1 MSIVVVLPIEPN
13 ASAGGADFESDLSIK
28 VSRSAGKT
36 AKVFLPK
43 RVVAQLEALKRSE
56 PSPANYI
63 YRERGSSFLPNFHI
77 TVPDGSSST
86 TRWEM
91 GAQGGALGA
100 LFPRNIPGMAS
111 ASGST
116 SGSTSASLAP
126 KAPQGDPIPACLGF
140 TITMGGMMLFGSV
153 ISEGNEPPNVSFNVL
168 AAGGNTQQGQPQV
181 IKTGSVVKVS
191 LPNGTVIEIPP
202 AFTQAMNK
210 YLNVIASA
218 G

>member
-13 ASAGGADFESDLSIK
+13 ASTGGSEFESDLSLR
-28 VSRSAGKT
+28 VSRSAGKP
-36 AKVFLPK
+36 AKVFLSK
-43 RVVAQLEALKRSE
+43 RVVNQLEALKRSE

-77 TVPDGSSST
+77 TVPDPSSSST
-86 TRWEM
+86 RWEI

-100 LFPRNIPGMAS
+100 LFPRNIPGMPS
-111 ASGST
+111 MNP
-116 SGSTSASLAP
+116 SLAN
-126 KAPQGDPIPACLGF
+126 KAPSGDPIPARLGF

-153 ISEGNEPPNVSFNVL
+153 TSEGKEPPSVSFNVL
-168 AAGGNTQQGQPQV
+168 AAGGNIQQGQPQV

-191 LPNGTVIEIPP
+191 LPNGTVVEIPP

>member
-13 ASAGGADFESDLSIK
+13 ASLGGAEFESDLSIK
-28 VSRSAGKT
+28 VSRSAGKP

-43 RVVAQLEALKRSE
+43 RVMSQLEALKRNE
-56 PSPANYI
+56 PSPSNYI

-77 TVPDGSSST
+77 TVPDQSSST

-91 GAQGGALGA
+91 GAQGGAFGA
-100 LFPRNIPGMAS
+100 LFPRNIPGMPS
-111 ASGST
+111 MN
-116 SGSTSASLAP
+116 ASLAN
-126 KAPQGDPIPACLGF
+126 KAPSGDPIPACLGF

-153 ISEGNEPPNVSFNVL
+153 ASDANGAPGVSFNVL

-181 IKTGSVVKVS
+181 VKTGSIVKVS
-191 LPNGTVIEIPP
+191 LPNGTVVEIPQ

-210 YLNVIASA
+210 YLNVIASV

>member
-13 ASAGGADFESDLSIK
+13 ASVGGAEFESDLSLR
-28 VSRSAGKT
+28 VSRSAGKP

-43 RVVAQLEALKRSE
+43 RVMNQLEALKRSE

-63 YRERGSSFLPNFHI
+63 HRERGSSFLPNFHI
-77 TVPDGSSST
+77 TVPDPSSST

-100 LFPRNIPGMAS
+100 LFPRHIPGMPS
-111 ASGST
+111 SSMP
-116 SGSTSASLAP
+116 SMNASLANR
-126 KAPQGDPIPACLGF
+126 APSGDPIPACLGF

-153 ISEGNEPPNVSFNVL
+153 TSEGKEPPSVSFNVL

-191 LPNGTVIEIPP
+191 LPNGTVVEIPP